1 MGNSGGWLQ
10 GIQYLRAIAV
20 MEVIM
25 YHVAG
30 AGAVA
35 PNPLWI
41 VVAVTAVT
49 SFGVPLFVFIS
60 GLVLYNKYNNGFS
73 VVTFYK
79 KRLSSVVPPYI
90 VWTTFWFV
98 IILSWLSLKY
108 APPIALG
115 PGATF
120 PYMPAG
126 WSASFA
132 TIASDYAAQLA
143 VGILHLW
150 FVRVLIV
157 LYLLYPILE
166 KLYNRTTRQNN
177 PIYIL
182 AVFLLAQ
189 IACTSLAYSL
199 LGSFLPSPGQCLV
212 AFGAFGY
219 VLFYVYYALVYVF
232 YFVFGFFISQHYE
245 AMKRSIAKL
254 SLKTISLAVLAA
266 TIYYTTVFYYGVGY
280 LYSPAIPLCAWLN
293 LVTAPFYCLLL
304 ILFYLRICTA
314 WGEPRGLFLSYLEK
328 IGEDSFGIYLI
339 NFLFLGVTFVPL
351 WLLGLTL
358 YNLVLYPLW
367 FLLTLVLSYV
377 AVEAIYH
384 LPFSN
389 IIIGGRRRKK
399 SQASVDSEPTLTHP
413 AS

>member
-1 MGNSGGWLQ
+1 
-10 GIQYLRAIAV
+10 
-20 MEVIM
+20 
-25 YHVAG
+25 
-30 AGAVA
+30 
-35 PNPLWI
+35 
-41 VVAVTAVT
+41 
-49 SFGVPLFVFIS
+49 
-60 GLVLYNKYNNGFS
+60 
-73 VVTFYK
+73 
-79 KRLSSVVPPYI
+79 
-90 VWTTFWFV
+90 
-98 IILSWLSLKY
+98 
-108 APPIALG
+108 
-115 PGATF
+115 
-120 PYMPAG
+120 
-126 WSASFA
+126 
-132 TIASDYAAQLA
+132 

-199 LGSFLPSPGQCLV
+199 LGSFLPTPGQCLV

-254 SLKTISLAVLAA
+254 SLKTISLAVFAA
-266 TIYYTTVFYYGVGY
+266 TIYYTAVFYYGVGY
-280 LYSPAIPLCAWLN
+280 LYSPVIPLCAWLN